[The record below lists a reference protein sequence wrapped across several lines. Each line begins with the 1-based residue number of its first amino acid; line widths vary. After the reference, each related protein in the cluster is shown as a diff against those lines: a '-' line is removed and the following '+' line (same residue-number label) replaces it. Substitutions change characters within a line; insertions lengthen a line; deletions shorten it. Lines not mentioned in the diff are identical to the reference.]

1 MIIYITVMYNML
13 KMKKM
18 NGLKI
23 FALVLLSLSKF
34 ETMFGME
41 ENEIEDNINDKYV
54 NKNYYL
60 IDNLGNKIT
69 LDSGEDIKFKI
80 YSEEKI
86 KGLKCYIYKDI
97 LKIHEKEKE
106 KTLVTTINDDNNEE
120 ITYLAPILYKNREV
134 ILKKEKKTGS
144 LYPMCFDLAKEN
156 REKYKENTIQCIVI
170 KKIGDDSINHNYI
183 LVDAEKKKI
192 EKIKGKNIVF
202 KLLTR
207 KKYLELKEK
216 LDNPENFLK
225 NDKKKYIL
233 DYDQNPLFF
242 EEENNVLIL
251 YVRLLKDDLCL
262 ARLLSHVTTIN
273 FDKDNSIAVRM
284 SKKEEI
290 DKVAEKKVEIDKID
304 KEEGEK
310 FKKEVILEDDDSSK
324 CCCGIC

>member
-1 MIIYITVMYNML
+1 MYNML

-23 FALVLLSLSKF
+23 FALVLLSLSEFK
-34 ETMFGME
+34 TMFGMKKIE
-41 ENEIEDNINDKYV
+41 TEDNIDDKYV

-60 IDNLGNKIT
+60 IDNWGNKIT
-69 LDSGEDIKFKI
+69 LDSGEDIKFEI
-80 YSEEKI
+80 YSEEEI
-86 KGLKCYIYKDI
+86 EGISGDENKDI
-97 LKIHEKEKE
+97 LKIHENEKE
-106 KTLVTTINDDNNEE
+106 KTLV
-120 ITYLAPILYKNREV
+120 ITKSDKNKKYLAPILYKNREV

-144 LYPMCFDLAKEN
+144 LYPMCFNLAKED
-156 REKYKENTIQCIVI
+156 RKKYKENTIQCIVI